1 MRIVIQRVKRAS
13 VDIEGQGEREKREI
27 GQGMCVL
34 VGVTH
39 GDTEAGADWLHI
51 KTGKLAGFHIF
62 ADSEGREQHE
72 IGQGM
77 CVLAGT
83 EASADWPAIAA
94 IGG

>member
-13 VDIEGQGEREKREI
+13 VDIEGREKREV

-39 GDTEAGADWLHI
+39 GDTEAGADWLAD
-51 KTGKLAGFHIF
+51 KLAGLRIF
-62 ADSEGREQHE
+62 ADSEAREKHE

-77 CVLAGT
+77 CILANT
-83 EASADWPAIAA
+83 EASADWTAIAA